1 MTTPMTI
8 RLTTSLILALVLGG
22 CYYDKEEVLYPNS
35 FCDTTNVTWSGTI
48 QPLVQ
53 SRCATP
59 GCHVTGAQS
68 PDLSTYSAFKAQV
81 DQGRIEARAI
91 QGTPSFMP
99 PSGKMPNCNIQQL
112 QVWIDAGAL
121 QN

>member
-1 MTTPMTI
+1 MEQKMKMRSTI
-8 RLTTSLILALVLGG
+8 LMMLALGLVG

-35 FCDTTNVTWSGTI
+35 FCDVTNVTWSGTI

-59 GCHVTGAQS
+59 GCHVVGGQL

-81 DQGRIEARAI
+81 DLGRVQARAI

-112 QVWIDAGAL
+112 QTWISAGAL
-121 QN
+121 NN